1 MFFLLVS
8 YITLASF
15 LLSLFA
21 LCGRREEIAETL
33 FVKTSPARTAP
44 RLNRLRGLTMV
55 ATRSTRRRA
64 TPLLVLWR
72 RDDARAAV
80 VDFLPTETI
89 AVLAMVAKPLREAQS
104 CLLITAIRR
113 RGKAAVPNP
122 PTTRALLD
130 ALLVGEPHYF
140 CETWERGYSPQCRL
154 VCNENAPLAL
164 RSSVQQSPDGGYFLE
179 LSGSGTGHKG
189 YALSLRQAQN
199 LLVRRLR
206 VTMSYAELVEIG
218 EEDDPGGA
226 VGYVML
232 CGPGASPGPIFQK
245 PSALSDFMGGPRFSS
260 EGDGVVS
267 LNWLEYVHHGDNDD
281 RMLVEGVTPNT
292 RYVVDATF
300 NHESVTSCSGTVDIS
315 VNGQTVAEGI
325 SIVYSPL
332 RSIALYNFG
341 PGVSMIGGIEIWSE
355 RAAPNQVW
363 KSDLGD
369 Y

>member
-1 MFFLLVS
+1 MAQRAPFVS
-8 YITLASF
+8 LWS
-15 LLSLFA
+15 
-21 LCGRREEIAETL
+21 RDD
-33 FVKTSPARTAP
+33 VRTA
-44 RLNRLRGLTMV
+44 V
-55 ATRSTRRRA
+55 C
-64 TPLLVLWR
+64 
-72 RDDARAAV
+72 
-80 VDFLPTETI
+80 DFLPTKAI
-89 AVLAMVAKPLREAQS
+89 AVLPVVAKPLRAVQTS
-104 CLLITAIRR
+104 LLITAIRR
-113 RGKAAVPNP
+113 RGKTTVPSP
-122 PTTRALLD
+122 QTTRGALLD
-130 ALLVGEPHYF
+130 ALLVGEPQHF
-140 CETWERGYSPQCRL
+140 CERWERGLEQWS
-154 VCNENAPLAL
+154 ED
-164 RSSVQQSPDGGYFLE
+164 SPDAYTVNVFPSHEGGFVRLDRDLE
-179 LSGSGTGHKG
+179 DDLGGHEK
-189 YALSLRQAQN
+189 ALTHHFRGEN
-199 LLVRRLR
+199 LLVTRLR

>member
-1 MFFLLVS
+1 M
-8 YITLASF
+8 
-15 LLSLFA
+15 
-21 LCGRREEIAETL
+21 
-33 FVKTSPARTAP
+33 
-44 RLNRLRGLTMV
+44 
-55 ATRSTRRRA
+55 
-64 TPLLVLWR
+64 
-72 RDDARAAV
+72 
-80 VDFLPTETI
+80 VDFLPTESV

-104 CLLITAIRR
+104 CLLTTATKR
-113 RGKAAVPNP
+113 RGKTAVPNP

-140 CETWERGYSPQCRL
+140 CETWERGYSPQWCL
-154 VCNENAPLAL
+154 VCDEGTSLARL
-164 RSSVQQSPDGGYFLE
+164 SSVERSPDGGYFLE
-179 LSGSGTGHKG
+179 MQGFGVHRGF
-189 YALSLRQAQN
+189 ARSLQAPN

-206 VTMSYAELVEIG
+206 VTMSYTGIH
-218 EEDDPGGA
+218 DPHRSI
-226 VGYVML
+226 GYVLL
-232 CGPGASPGPIFQK
+232 CGPLAPTHQGAGGD
-245 PSALSDFMGGPRFSS
+245 ATDDFMGGPRFSS
-260 EGDGVVS
+260 EGNGVVS
-267 LNWLEYVHHGDNDD
+267 LVWLEYVHDGDNEA
-281 RMLVEGVTPNT
+281 RMIVEGVTPNT

-315 VNGQTVAEGI
+315 VNGQMVAEGI